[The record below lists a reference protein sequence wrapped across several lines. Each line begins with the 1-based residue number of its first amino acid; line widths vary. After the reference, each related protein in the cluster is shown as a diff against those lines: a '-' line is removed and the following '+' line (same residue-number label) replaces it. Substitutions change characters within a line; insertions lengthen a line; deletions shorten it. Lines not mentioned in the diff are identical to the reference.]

1 MPTYY
6 NTNYNFSDQK
16 VDNNIINED
25 KSPNNKFS
33 NDNIEINIDK
43 KSEIILEENNIK
55 KMEKINKIIE
65 VPKKENLDDK
75 KIKKED
81 LVKANNYE
89 KINELLKDKTEYK
102 INKDELRDE
111 IKLKF
116 KFLEKKRKRKTKEQI
131 KKLREEKIEEKKEQ
145 KKRGRKKN
153 IDKILEEEN
162 NDNPT
167 ESHGKISSDNI
178 IKKIKSKLFKY
189 LILFINSIL
198 NINNEDE
205 ENNKLLRLSYEYIKN
220 LNTKDDL
227 NYLDMKLKELLS
239 KNINGKYKLS
249 QNANKNKIDELLII
263 EKNNVLFNHALNLTF
278 KEWFNIFTYQTKDE
292 ILDDSIKQFDGLNKL
307 LNEIALKNKE
317 KGFMSNFL
325 LCLYNYYLW
334 FVIKNPRKRKNKK

>member
-153 IDKILEEEN
+153 IDKI
-162 NDNPT
+162 
-167 ESHGKISSDNI
+167 S
-178 IKKIKSKLFKY
+178 
-189 LILFINSIL
+189 
-198 NINNEDE
+198 
-205 ENNKLLRLSYEYIKN
+205 
-220 LNTKDDL
+220 
-227 NYLDMKLKELLS
+227 
-239 KNINGKYKLS
+239 
-249 QNANKNKIDELLII
+249 
-263 EKNNVLFNHALNLTF
+263 
-278 KEWFNIFTYQTKDE
+278 
-292 ILDDSIKQFDGLNKL
+292 
-307 LNEIALKNKE
+307 
-317 KGFMSNFL
+317 
-325 LCLYNYYLW
+325 
-334 FVIKNPRKRKNKK
+334 FV

>member
-102 INKDELRDE
+102 IIKDELRDE

-116 KFLEKKRKRKTKEQI
+116 KFLEKK
-131 KKLREEKIEEKKEQ
+131 KK
-145 KKRGRKKN
+145 KKN
-153 IDKILEEEN
+153 
-162 NDNPT
+162 
-167 ESHGKISSDNI
+167 
-178 IKKIKSKLFKY
+178 
-189 LILFINSIL
+189 
-198 NINNEDE
+198 
-205 ENNKLLRLSYEYIKN
+205 
-220 LNTKDDL
+220 
-227 NYLDMKLKELLS
+227 
-239 KNINGKYKLS
+239 
-249 QNANKNKIDELLII
+249 
-263 EKNNVLFNHALNLTF
+263 
-278 KEWFNIFTYQTKDE
+278 
-292 ILDDSIKQFDGLNKL
+292 
-307 LNEIALKNKE
+307 
-317 KGFMSNFL
+317 
-325 LCLYNYYLW
+325 
-334 FVIKNPRKRKNKK
+334 